1 MSQDFKINID
11 ADLNTAEA
19 EQKLNALLKEK
30 HKLTIDVDV
39 SGQNTAKKLKQNIE
53 NGLKNVKIDTSAMGK
68 SLADAFNIT
77 DKSTISKLQKQLNS
91 MMTSLGKSWNGQKF
105 NLGDGFETSMT
116 SVVNTL
122 KKNAKTLRSSGAFD
136 DFYDYFKNQKILVT
150 DALKKELGDS
160 NYKSLLNQNIGKLVT
175 DTKKSTATINS
186 MWSELNGKF
195 PNLFPDNITNQADQ
209 LNHALSVWKQAQADI
224 KKISAE
230 NMNVFEAGNVDSR
243 AWDSVINM
251 ASKMESAL
259 KQSISE
265 VTEIGKTTVDL
276 DVNINSEQISSQI
289 REAIS
294 SASASAGEALNID
307 LKFNQEELLSNLR
320 SAINKIATGDEPVKV
335 DIDVDKNGFQEKL
348 NAACHNMEIP
358 VDFKIDSEDI
368 ASKIKAAVNSIADIE
383 LDLSVNTDSVKKAVD
398 ESINIGSDMLP
409 SR

>member
-150 DALKKELGDS
+150 DALK
-160 NYKSLLNQNIGKLVT
+160 SLVIQ
-175 DTKKSTATINS
+175 
-186 MWSELNGKF
+186 
-195 PNLFPDNITNQADQ
+195 ITNP
-209 LNHALSVWKQAQADI
+209 
-224 KKISAE
+224 
-230 NMNVFEAGNVDSR
+230 F
-243 AWDSVINM
+243 
-251 ASKMESAL
+251 
-259 KQSISE
+259 
-265 VTEIGKTTVDL
+265 
-276 DVNINSEQISSQI
+276 
-289 REAIS
+289 
-294 SASASAGEALNID
+294 
-307 LKFNQEELLSNLR
+307 
-320 SAINKIATGDEPVKV
+320 
-335 DIDVDKNGFQEKL
+335 
-348 NAACHNMEIP
+348 
-358 VDFKIDSEDI
+358 
-368 ASKIKAAVNSIADIE
+368 
-383 LDLSVNTDSVKKAVD
+383 
-398 ESINIGSDMLP
+398 
-409 SR
+409 